1 MPNLSVYE
9 TIPELPNHFS
19 VRLHTQNTGRYITP
33 RWHEHIEILYF
44 HKGLGDVTCGD
55 VTYPVASGDVIYV
68 NSTYIHAIR
77 PKTKLHYYC
86 LILYPDFFKDIN
98 FDPKV
103 LLTTHIKGDSVIKDL
118 FLQIFE
124 EGELC
129 PNGVDLS
136 IKATPGSDMIVKGLA
151 YTLMGYLIRNYTD
164 HRMNEIDSSNHALKL
179 HRAQMIF
186 DYIAK
191 HYHEPIT
198 SKHLA
203 DLCHVNESYF
213 CRFFKKSF
221 GKTPLSYLN
230 EYRAEKAAVLLKESQ
245 KSITEIAL
253 ETGFENS
260 NYFTRIFRKIKGI
273 SPSAFRKTST
283 IGQ

>member
-19 VRLHTQNTGRYITP
+19 VRLHTQHTQRYITP

-44 HKGLGDVTCGD
+44 HGGSGEVTCGD
-55 VTYPVASGDVIYV
+55 VTYPVEAGDVIYV

-77 PKTKLHYYC
+77 PTTKLHYYC
-86 LILYPDFFKDIN
+86 LILYPEFFKDIH
-98 FDPKV
+98 FDPKM
-103 LLTTHIKGDSVIKDL
+103 LITTHIKGDTIIKDL

-124 EGELC
+124 EGEPL
-129 PNGVDLS
+129 PNGVDLT
-136 IKATPGSDMIVKGLA
+136 IKATPGSDMIVKGHA
-151 YTLMGYLIRNYTD
+151 YTLMGYLTRNYTD
-164 HRMNEIDSSNHALKL
+164 HRMNDTDSSNHSLKL
-179 HRAQMIF
+179 HRAKMIF
-186 DYIAK
+186 DYIGK
-191 HYHEPIT
+191 HYSEPIT
-198 SKHLA
+198 SKQLA

-213 CRFFKKSF
+213 CRFFRKSF

-230 EYRAEKAAVLLKESQ
+230 EYRTEKAAILLKETQ

-260 NYFTRIFRKIKGI
+260 NYFTRIFRKLKGC
-273 SPSAFRKTST
+273 SPSAFRKSST
-283 IGQ
+283 RG

>member
-19 VRLHTQNTGRYITP
+19 VKLHTQYTQRYITP

-44 HKGLGDVTCGD
+44 QEGTGDVTCGD

-77 PKTKLHYYC
+77 PKTKLRYFC

-103 LLTTHIKGDSVIKDL
+103 LITTHIKEDAFIRDL
-118 FLQIFE
+118 FRQIFE
-124 EGELC
+124 EGEFC
-129 PNGVDLS
+129 PNGVDLT
-136 IKATPGSDMIVKGLA
+136 IKTTPGSDMIVKGLA
-151 YTLMGYLIRNYTD
+151 YTLMGYLTRNYTD
-164 HRMNEIDSSNHALKL
+164 HRMNDIDSSNHALKL

-191 HYHEPIT
+191 HYSQPIT
-198 SKHLA
+198 SRHLA

-230 EYRAEKAAVLLKESQ
+230 EYRAEKAAILLKESQ

-260 NYFTRIFRKIKGI
+260 NYFTRIFRKLKGV

-283 IGQ
+283 RG